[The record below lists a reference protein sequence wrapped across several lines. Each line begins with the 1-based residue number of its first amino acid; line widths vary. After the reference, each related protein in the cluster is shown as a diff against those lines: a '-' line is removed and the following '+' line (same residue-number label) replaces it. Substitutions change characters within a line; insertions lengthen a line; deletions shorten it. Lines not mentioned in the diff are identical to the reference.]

1 MFPYF
6 LRPFKEPINIEGISN
21 YITHL
26 CFTNTSKRSI
36 YFSDF
41 KYNNKIWN
49 SLFLVLEIFYL
60 FDRKTWILS
69 P

>member
-1 MFPYF
+1 LDFGYLKYRKFNRDYVKPRNKMFPYF

-41 KYNNKIWN
+41 KYNNKI
-49 SLFLVLEIFYL
+49 
-60 FDRKTWILS
+60 
-69 P
+69 

>member
-36 YFSDF
+36 FFGDF
-41 KYNNKIWN
+41 KYNNKI
-49 SLFLVLEIFYL
+49 
-60 FDRKTWILS
+60 
-69 P
+69 